1 MNEKYM
7 VYCSKVYD
15 FLMRSIWFICAYRL
29 MENGRKRKY
38 SEKFGRKRTETH
50 ETYDCRFGM
59 LYLCSM
65 KATTNNMTNS
75 TSSQQTMILIWG
87 GRADW
92 AAVFQTPS
100 RTARVLGT
108 RKFSV
113 STFFSA
119 PSAPKK
125 MEGDGVTDD
134 DGFSK
139 TPCVPQVCARI

>member
-1 MNEKYM
+1 M
-7 VYCSKVYD
+7 
-15 FLMRSIWFICAYRL
+15 
-29 MENGRKRKY
+29 
-38 SEKFGRKRTETH
+38 
-50 ETYDCRFGM
+50 
-59 LYLCSM
+59 
-65 KATTNNMTNS
+65 
-75 TSSQQTMILIWG
+75 SSRVSNRQSVKNVWG
-87 GRADW
+87 GRADG

-134 DGFSK
+134 DGCSK